1 MQGVIDL
8 PDNLVPLQNRVLS
21 ALERVSDVFE
31 NELDNELPPVAE
43 MCVHVERYRG
53 KMLRPTLVFLA
64 GLAASDHTAAGLGND
79 STGLISEAHVTVAA
93 VCEMVHMATLV
104 HDDVL
109 DEAQIRRRG
118 NTLNA
123 LRGNEEA
130 VILGDY
136 LISSAYHLCSKLP
149 TTGPARA
156 IGRTSQVMCAGEL
169 LQLHHRNNWSLD
181 EATYLEI
188 LEGKTGALI
197 ATACELG
204 AQISSDDP
212 QRAEALARF
221 GLTLGVA
228 FQIQDDLLDLIG
240 DEGVVGKSVR
250 KDLEKGKLT
259 LPLIHHL
266 GAATP
271 ELRGRSL
278 SLIQAAA
285 DGGDDAGGEGA
296 VLELVENVR
305 TTGSLGASKDKARDL
320 VQQAKGTLEVL
331 PQSPARDLLAMMADA
346 VVDRSF

>member
-1 MQGVIDL
+1 MQGVLEL
-8 PDNLVPLQNRVLS
+8 PDNLVPLQTLVLGS
-21 ALERVSDVFE
+21 LERVSTVFE
-31 NELDNELPPVAE
+31 RELDSELPPVAE

-53 KMLRPTLVFLA
+53 KMLRPTLVFVA
-64 GLAASDHTAAGLGND
+64 GLAASDNAAASLD
-79 STGLISEAHVTVAA
+79 AEAKGLITPAHVTVAA

-109 DEAQIRRRG
+109 DEAEIRRRG
-118 NTLNA
+118 STLNT

-136 LISSAYHLCSKLP
+136 LIASAYHLCSQMP

-204 AQISSDDP
+204 AQLSTDDSA
-212 QRAEALARF
+212 RSKALARF

-228 FQIQDDLLDLIG
+228 FQIQDDLLDLTG

-266 GAATP
+266 GAASP
-271 ELRGRSL
+271 EVRGRSL
-278 SLIQAAA
+278 ALIEAAA
-285 DGGDDAGGEGA
+285 GRDGGEDAVGELIAA
-296 VLELVENVR
+296 VGE
-305 TTGSLGASKDKARDL
+305 TGSLEASKAKAREL
-320 VQQAKGTLEVL
+320 VAQAKRSLEVL
-331 PQSPARDLLAMMADA
+331 PPSPARDLLSMMADA
-346 VVDRSF
+346 VVDRAF

>member
-1 MQGVIDL
+1 MQGVLDL
-8 PDNLVPLQNRVLS
+8 PDNLVPLQTLVLGS
-21 ALERVSDVFE
+21 LERVSTVFE
-31 NELDNELPPVAE
+31 RELDSELPPVAE
-43 MCVHVERYRG
+43 MCMHVERYRG
-53 KMLRPTLVFLA
+53 KMLRPTLVFVC
-64 GLAASDHTAAGLGND
+64 GLAASDRAGEALD
-79 STGLISEAHVTVAA
+79 ADAEGLITPGHVTVAA
-93 VCEMVHMATLV
+93 VCELVHMATLV

-109 DEAQIRRRG
+109 DEAEIRRRG
-118 NTLNA
+118 STLNS

-136 LISSAYHLCSKLP
+136 LIASAYHLCSQLP

-204 AQISSDDP
+204 AQLSSEDP
-212 QRAEALARF
+212 ARSRALARF

-228 FQIQDDLLDLIG
+228 FQIQDDLLDLTG

-266 GAATP
+266 GAASP
-271 ELRGRSL
+271 EARGRSL
-278 SLIQAAA
+278 ALIEAAA
-285 DGGDDAGGEGA
+285 GGGGEGA
-296 VLELVENVR
+296 VHELIEAVR
-305 TTGSLGASKDKARDL
+305 QTESLRASRAKARDL
-320 VQQAKGTLEVL
+320 VEQAKRSLDML
-331 PQSPARDLLAMMADA
+331 PESPARDLLAMMADA
-346 VVDRSF
+346 VVDRAF